1 MESFVLP
8 SMAYVCMRDGKLCI
22 AIHGICVYE
31 SEASLIGELDGKL
44 CVAIHGIC
52 VYENE
57 ASPHRGVGWKALYC
71 HPWHMCV

>member
-22 AIHGICVYE
+22 AIHGIGVYE
-31 SEASLIGELDGKL
+31 S
-44 CVAIHGIC
+44 
-52 VYENE
+52 E